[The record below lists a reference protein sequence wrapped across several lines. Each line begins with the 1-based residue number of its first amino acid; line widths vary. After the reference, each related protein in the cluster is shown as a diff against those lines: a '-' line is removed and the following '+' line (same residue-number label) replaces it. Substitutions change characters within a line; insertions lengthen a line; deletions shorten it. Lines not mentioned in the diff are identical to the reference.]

1 MRIASSRAWLRL
13 AAAAAVAAGIFAVTS
28 VARAIRLDEPPG
40 RADAVSLG
48 DIQAVGGRPAPR
60 VNISAAVEADPFSPG
75 RQRPLEP
82 YRLPGEL
89 VEAPAPSRTQQL
101 KVLGTVVVTNG
112 TSFAMCQLGSD
123 PAVIVRIG
131 GQIGG
136 YTLKR
141 VTRGKATFTSAAG
154 EIEIAA
160 PQPGR

>member
-1 MRIASSRAWLRL
+1 MRIASSTAWLRL
-13 AAAAAVAAGIFAVTS
+13 ALAAAVAAAAFAATS
-28 VARAIRLDEPPG
+28 VAAAIRLDEPPG
-40 RADAVSLG
+40 RADAISLG

-60 VNISAAVEADPFSPG
+60 VNITAAVEADPFSPS

-89 VEAPAPSRTQQL
+89 VEAPTPSRTQQL

-112 TSFAMCQLGSD
+112 PGFAMCQLGSD
-123 PAVIVRIG
+123 PPVIVRVG

-141 VTRGKATFTSAAG
+141 VTRGKATFSSATG
-154 EIEIAA
+154 EIESAA

>member
-1 MRIASSRAWLRL
+1 MMAFRAKTLVRL
-13 AAAAAVAAGIFAVTS
+13 AGAAAIAAGVFAAVS
-28 VARAIRLDEPPG
+28 VANAIRIDEPPG
-40 RADAVSLG
+40 PADATALG
-48 DIQAVGGRPAPR
+48 DVQAASRAATSR
-60 VNISAAVEADPFSPG
+60 VNIAAAVDADPFAPS

-101 KVLGTVVVTNG
+101 KVLGTVVVTAG
-112 TSFAMCQLGSD
+112 TSFAMCQIGSD
-123 PAVIVRIG
+123 PPVIVRVG
-131 GQIGG
+131 QQIGS

-141 VTRGKATFTSAAG
+141 VTRGKAVFSSPSG

>member
-1 MRIASSRAWLRL
+1 MSIGSGKTWLRVS
-13 AAAAAVAAGIFAVTS
+13 AASAIAAGVFAATS
-28 VARAIRLDEPPG
+28 VATAVRIDEPPG
-40 RADAVSLG
+40 RADAISLG
-48 DIQAVGGRPAPR
+48 DVQPVGGRPYPR
-60 VNISAAVEADPFSPG
+60 VNVAAAVEADPFSPA

-89 VEAPAPSRTQQL
+89 VEAPAATRTQPL
-101 KVLGTVVVTNG
+101 KVLGTVVQTSG
-112 TSFAMCQLGSD
+112 ASFAMCQLGSD
-123 PAVIVRIG
+123 PPVIVRIG

-141 VTRGKATFTSAAG
+141 VTRGKATFTSPAG